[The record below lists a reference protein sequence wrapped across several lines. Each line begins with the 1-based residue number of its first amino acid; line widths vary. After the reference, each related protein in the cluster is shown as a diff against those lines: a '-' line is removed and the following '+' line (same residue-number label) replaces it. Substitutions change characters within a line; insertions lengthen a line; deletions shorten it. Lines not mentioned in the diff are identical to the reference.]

1 MSQIPEKQTIAELVS
16 NLPDKEKYNAV
27 IYVGLDG
34 VRVSNLGVAGSLPQG
49 ADPRQY
55 LFSKLQEALQG
66 IAFSGNG

>member
-1 MSQIPEKQTIAELVS
+1 VSAPKQTITELVS
-16 NLPDKEKYNAV
+16 NLPDQGKYDAI

-49 ADPRQY
+49 ADPKQY
-55 LFSKLQEALQG
+55 IFRKLQEALQG